1 MVIIN
6 INGINGYLFNID
18 ITAKKKWLKNR
29 GINKYYLRDLKMD
42 ILRYLKNQIEEEI
55 YKIYNTNLEEANDE
69 EFYKITKTP
78 LFKKWLN
85 VSKSKYIKLMQ
96 DNIILKGLNFND
108 DELKD
113 GDIINYIIEPRND

>member
-18 ITAKKKWLKNR
+18 ITAKKKWR
-29 GINKYYLRDLKMD
+29 RATKYYLQDLKMD

-55 YKIYNTNLEEANDE
+55 YKEYNINLTGTNDE

-85 VSKSKYIKLMQ
+85 VSKSKYITLMK
-96 DNIILKGLNFND
+96 DNIILDYENFND

-113 GDIINYIIEPRND
+113 GDVINYIIKPRYN